1 MSGLSRDGQNESN
14 LFFHVN
20 MEYRRII
27 VLCFMILVGI
37 LLPAQTLHFVFF
49 GDTDDDRID
58 AYRNVMFDKRDVILR
73 RNRKC
78 DSICYGVRVSC
89 DFIII

>member
-20 MEYRRII
+20 MDYRRII

-49 GDTDDDRID
+49 GDTDDDRIGD
-58 AYRNVMFDKRDVILR
+58 EARLSYNYFKNEAIED
-73 RNRKC
+73 
-78 DSICYGVRVSC
+78 
-89 DFIII
+89 